1 MYKLYGTNM
10 TRHYGTMY
18 IILSRTNIITIPTV
32 RPTIEPILL
41 HTYNIPMLQ
50 WRNFIDIHTH
60 KITHSWIFIVSKG
73 WFFLQL
79 NVSSCDLFSGC
90 RVTCCNFP
98 KKMSSD
104 LLLFP
109 FLTAVVS
116 FCQPLFYANFCIP
129 RQFSAVYYA
138 PHLWATIIYLH
149 FKSFIFGFLLQR
161 RIPKC
166 CIG

>member
-1 MYKLYGTNM
+1 MVLEYDT
-10 TRHYGTMY
+10 TVHYTMPYDSGTMY
-18 IILSRTNIITIPTV
+18 PPTILYYTTTHHSQHNI
-32 RPTIEPILL
+32 IEPILAMENCI
-41 HTYNIPMLQ
+41 Y
-50 WRNFIDIHTH
+50 

-90 RVTCCNFP
+90 WVTCCNFP

-129 RQFSAVYYA
+129 KQFSAICTAKLHICGPQLYFKFHCFCVY
-138 PHLWATIIYLH
+138 LLFSGKGSH
-149 FKSFIFGFLLQR
+149 FSS
-161 RIPKC
+161 
-166 CIG
+166 